1 MTRPSSKLSRVL
13 QCSVE
18 IINNMR
24 ANVRVIA
31 EGVRERGGFTLD
43 SSGPRKFDGGF
54 HGATMEGLGPRL
66 PLTYPNFGAAAFIN
80 FMYWRRYLKKRF
92 CFERLKTCDL
102 EQGSANYSLGTKS
115 GPSSISVNK
124 ISILEPSRTHSF
136 IYCL

>member
-1 MTRPSSKLSRVL
+1 M
-13 QCSVE
+13 
-18 IINNMR
+18 
-24 ANVRVIA
+24 RVIA
-31 EGVRERGGFTLD
+31 EGVRVHGGFTLG
-43 SSGPRKFDGGF
+43 SSGPRKLDGGF

-80 FMYWRRYLKKRF
+80 FMYWRCYLKKRF
-92 CFERLKTCDL
+92 CFERLKTRDL
-102 EQGSANYSLGTKS
+102 EQVSANYSLGTKS